1 MLSRFPWFQMPYD
14 ITEEVLSHFDAA
26 DVLSLL
32 RAGDL
37 EGVRFMKGRLD
48 RLLDYFGLP
57 PKLFFPAME
66 LYNIMLAGS
75 TPVHLLLPL
84 REAFVVRTIDVFVT
98 RANEQALVRWLL
110 SNTEYVLDVST
121 SRQTRD
127 EERRMRHGY
136 SDLWD
141 FAVKGNGLKS
151 MRSFLHKHNGRTL
164 QLISTHTLNPFAVMG
179 AFHSTCLM
187 NAISHRGLLCAYPE
201 LTLCRRSILNTS
213 GSSWP
218 APLTKCG
225 VKAEHV
231 ETYRG
236 RGFEFGSD
244 YFDFWDFNGGMED
257 IVGFS
262 SHECGQWAYCPRT
275 RRSLLDEGMLLLPF
289 EGCTE
294 LQFRQD
300 LPVFFW
306 SMANNGHCN
315 AGDDES
321 DDGFIQEDG
330 LGQKQV
336 FFSARW

>member
-1 MLSRFPWFQMPYD
+1 MRLALSN
-14 ITEEVLSHFDAA
+14 FDARQ
-26 DVLSLL
+26 LRNLL
-32 RAGDL
+32 RSGDRRASCEAL
-37 EGVRFMKGRLD
+37 ERFEML
-48 RLLDYFGLP
+48 LLDFGLP
-57 PKLFFPAME
+57 CKLFRAAMKT
-66 LYNIMLAGS
+66 YGIIGSGS
-75 TPVHLLLPL
+75 TTIWLLLPRTSTIAYHDFDL
-84 REAFVVRTIDVFVT
+84 YVNVNFFAEFLSWMLQNTSYITDSQQEAQWKASI
-98 RANEQALVRWLL
+98 
-110 SNTEYVLDVST
+110 
-121 SRQTRD
+121 
-127 EERRMRHGY
+127 
-136 SDLWD
+136 SDLSG
-141 FAVKGNGLKS
+141 FNGLYDTVTGS
-151 MRSFLHKHNGRTL
+151 NGIVHVHNLIDTAKGKKI
-164 QLISTHTLNPFAVMG
+164 QLILISMHTLNPFAVMG

-218 APLTKCG
+218 APLTKRG

-330 LGQKQV
+330 LGQKRKLQPL
-336 FFSARW
+336 SGNDYG